1 MLGIFFVIMGFMIA
15 GVGLGLEGFD
25 DPKAGREIKRWF
37 ILIGFTLSFVGFVLA
52 VFTL

>member
-1 MLGIFFVIMGFMIA
+1 MLGIFFVVMGFMIA

-25 DPKAGREIKRWF
+25 DPNAGREIKRRF
-37 ILIGFTLSFVGFVLA
+37 ILMGCTLAFVGLVIA